1 MTKTFI
7 APSKYIQ
14 GAGEFAK
21 LGEYAATFGD
31 KALVLISE
39 GGKRRSGSVLEESF
53 KAANVELIF
62 DIFNGECTTKEIDR
76 LSEVI
81 KENDA
86 KVVIGVGGG
95 KIFDTAKAA
104 AYYLELPVMICP
116 TIAGTDAPCSALSVV
131 YTEDGAVESYLF
143 LKENPDMVIMDTEVI
158 AKSPVRMTVS
168 GMGDALA
175 TYIEARASNQ
185 HGGDNFANGKPTL
198 AGMAIAKLCYD
209 TLIENGYKA
218 KIALEAGAL
227 TEAVEA
233 VIEANTLLSGIGFE
247 SGGVA
252 AAHAVHNGFSEL
264 EECHKMLH
272 GEKVA
277 VGVITQLVLENAPV
291 EELEEVLK
299 FCVSVGLPVTLK
311 EIGITDPSEEKILRV
326 AEVACAPTDTAVN
339 MPFEINAQMVKN
351 AIFAADALGK
361 LAHKKYQFK

>member
-14 GAGEFAK
+14 GPGEFNN
-21 LGEYAATFGD
+21 LGSYVATFGD
-31 KALVLISE
+31 KALVLISN
-39 GGKRRSGSVLEESF
+39 GGLRRSGPILEESF
-53 KAANVELIF
+53 KKANVELVF
-62 DIFNGECTTKEIDR
+62 DVFNGECTTGEIDR
-76 LSEVI
+76 LSEVA
-81 KENDA
+81 KENDV
-86 KVVIGVGGG
+86 KSIVGVGGG

-104 AYYLELPVMICP
+104 AYYLDLPVVICP

-143 LKENPDMVIMDTEVI
+143 LKENPDMVIMDSEVI
-158 AKSPVRMTVS
+158 SKSPVRMTIS

-175 TYIEARASNQ
+175 TYFEARASNQ

-198 AGMAIAKLCYD
+198 AAMAIAELCYD

-218 KIALEAGAL
+218 KLALENAAL

-272 GEKVA
+272 GEKVSF
-277 VGVITQLVLENAPV
+277 GVITQLVLENSPV
-291 EELEEVLK
+291 EELDEVLN
-299 FCVSVGLPVTLK
+299 FCVSVGLPVTLE
-311 EIGITDPSEEKILRV
+311 EIGVTNPTEEKILRV

-339 MPFEINAQMVKN
+339 MPFEIDVQMVKN

-361 LAHKKYQFK
+361 DAHKHFG